1 MNTEKTT
8 QEMLKSLTR
17 KAHSVV
23 DTVVKMR
30 AEKVTDPKVLAV
42 MSELM
47 DLLKRT
53 AKDMIPEKKVEDI
66 LVPSE
71 QPVSG

>member
-1 MNTEKTT
+1 MEKTT

-30 AEKVTDPKVLAV
+30 AEKVTDPKVLLV

-47 DLLKRT
+47 DLVKRT
-53 AKDMIPEKKVEDI
+53 AKDMVPEKKTEVE

-71 QPVSG
+71 PPVLG